1 MSYSKTPA
9 ISTYE
14 TKRVNFFQNA
24 TPRTVT
30 GDRDFKLINM
40 MIETVPNNAGQ
51 TPDVRLKSRPSLI
64 DVTLVNIY
72 QTIGEP
78 KGIYEFTSTYG
89 AGSSV
94 FFVVDDKVYYNYHS
108 TPLITLSYTPSGP
121 VGWAEFL
128 TSTGQRKLILVDGI
142 DGYVISDTGGDVY
155 TAAKITDVDFPSPH
169 LPFPIF
175 LDGYLFLAKQGT
187 NDIYNSNLDHPELW
201 TAGDYISAEMYAD
214 HLVALAKNN
223 NYLYA
228 LGTNSVE
235 FFFDNANTTGSPLAR
250 QASAVQQMGCAAA
263 NSVVQTE
270 KQVVF
275 VGTTGNGGFTVWL
288 IDAFTPKEIGTSSIK
303 EAFLRESWL
312 GSMTSIIG
320 NVVRVNNQKLYIVR
334 LLFTERTFVYSFD
347 TDMWHE
353 WQSGHNLTGTD
364 VVRNFDGV
372 FCSDGNWGSPYVQ
385 LVDGT
390 ILSLMDDG
398 VINDDSLGNY
408 PNELFLCTIQTQ
420 RLNFDTINRKTMSRL
435 SVLADDGG
443 NGNVPLEMLVQWS
456 DDDGVSWNTGQTLH
470 ITPSSGD
477 DLPAIH
483 QLGMFRRR
491 TFKLTCVHTATPL
504 RLLGIEVDI
513 NKGIR

>member
-1 MSYSKTPA
+1 MPYSKTPA
-9 ISTYE
+9 IATYE

-40 MIETVPNNAGQ
+40 MIEAIPNNAGQ
-51 TPDVRLKSRPSLI
+51 SPDVRLKSRPSLI
-64 DVTLVNIY
+64 DLGEVY

-78 KGIYEFTSTYG
+78 RGIYEFTATYG
-89 AGSSV
+89 AGPSV
-94 FFVVDDKVYYNYHS
+94 FFVVDNKVYYNHYS
-108 TPLITLSYTPSGP
+108 TPIITLSSSSVGP

-128 TSTGQRKLILVDGI
+128 TSTGQRKLILVDGL
-142 DGYVISDTGGDVY
+142 DGYVISYTGGGVY
-155 TAAKITDVDFPSPH
+155 TAAKITDPDFPTPH
-169 LPFPIF
+169 LPFPVF
-175 LDGYLFLAKQGT
+175 LDGYLFLAKQDT
-187 NDIYNSNLDHPELW
+187 NDIYNCNLDHPELW

-235 FFFDNANTTGSPLAR
+235 FFYDNANPTGSPLAR

-263 NSVVQTE
+263 NTVVQTE

-288 IDAFTPKEIGTSSIK
+288 IDAFTPKEIGIPSIK
-303 EAFLRESWL
+303 EAFLREAYL
-312 GSMTSIIG
+312 GSVQATTG
-320 NVVRVNNQKLYIVR
+320 NVVRVNNQKLYILR

-364 VVRNFDGV
+364 VVRNFDGM
-372 FCSDGNWGSPYVQ
+372 FCSDGNYGSPYVQ

-390 ILSLMDDG
+390 VWSLMDDG
-398 VINDDSLGNY
+398 VINDDSLGNE
-408 PNELFLCTIQTQ
+408 PIELFLCTIQTQ
-420 RLNFDTINRKTMSRL
+420 RLSFDTINRKTMSRL

-443 NGNVPLEMLVQWS
+443 NGNTALDMLVQWS
-456 DDDGVSWNTGQTLH
+456 DNDGVTWNTGQTLH
-470 ITPSSGD
+470 ITPSSYD